1 MPAPSSP
8 VAHAT
13 PPAPPPPVLRSALER
28 ALGGERSLVLAVSG
42 GLDSMAL
49 LHAVAAWRPAGVRLV
64 VATYDHGTG
73 AAAGEAARLVRREA
87 RRLGLP
93 AAWARARSAGRT
105 EAEWRRAR
113 WRFLRRVARAH
124 GGRVVTAHTRDDQV
138 ETVAMRILRGA
149 GARGLAGLAAD
160 GPVRRPWL
168 GVGRATLAAWAASV
182 GVPHVEDPSN
192 LSSRHLRNRVRHAL
206 LPALRAV
213 RPGIDREL
221 LAVGDES
228 AAWRRRVERVARSL
242 ARPGRAPGVVHVAR
256 AGLAGYSAP
265 ELSVLWPA
273 LAALAGVRLDRRGT
287 SRLAAFT
294 SSGTRLGRVPLAGG
308 AEVVAL
314 PDRFVVRRH
323 RATPLAERPLGD
335 GLRWA
340 GWRIGRSTDYGA
352 GSVAG
357 DANDAWS
364 AALPVGAYLTVRSW
378 LPGDRIH
385 LVDGRAARRVK
396 RCFGDRGVA
405 GPLRAGWPVV
415 LADGE
420 VVWIPGVC
428 RSVAATARPGRPV
441 LHFRC
446 DRNPC

>member
-1 MPAPSSP
+1 MSPAAAS
-8 VAHAT
+8 T
-13 PPAPPPPVLRSALER
+13 PLPPRLRAALDR
-28 ALGGERSLVLAVSG
+28 ALGGERALVLAVSG
-42 GLDSMAL
+42 GRDSMAL
-49 LHAVAAWRPAGVRLV
+49 LHAVAAWRPAGVAVV

-73 AAAGEAARLVRREA
+73 PAATAAARLVRREA

-93 AAWARARSAGRT
+93 VAAARARRAGRT
-105 EAEWRRAR
+105 EDEWRRAR

-149 GARGLAGLAAD
+149 GARGLAGLAAR

-168 GVGRATLAAWAASV
+168 RVSRAAVAAWARAA
-182 GVPHVEDPSN
+182 GVPHATDPSN
-192 LSSRHLRNRVRHAL
+192 RSRRHLRNRMRHDL
-206 LPALRAV
+206 LPALRAA

-221 LAVGDES
+221 LAVGAAA
-228 AAWRRRVERVARSL
+228 AAWRRGVERVARTL
-242 ARPGRAPGVVHVAR
+242 ARAGGAPGVVHVAR

-294 SSGTRLGRVPLAGG
+294 RSGARLGRVPLADG
-308 AEVVAL
+308 AEVLAL
-314 PDRFVVRRH
+314 PERYVVRRR
-323 RATPLAERPLGD
+323 RASPLAPRPLGD
-335 GLRWA
+335 GVRWA
-340 GWRIGRSTDYGA
+340 GWRIRRARPEEHGA
-352 GSVAG
+352 GRAADG
-357 DANDAWS
+357 ADDAWS
-364 AALPVGAYLTVRSW
+364 AALPAEAYLTVRSW
-378 LPGDRIH
+378 LPGDRI
-385 LVDGRAARRVK
+385 RAPGCGSARRVK
-396 RCFGDRGVA
+396 RCFGDLRVA

-428 RSVAATARPGRPV
+428 RSAAATDRPGRPA